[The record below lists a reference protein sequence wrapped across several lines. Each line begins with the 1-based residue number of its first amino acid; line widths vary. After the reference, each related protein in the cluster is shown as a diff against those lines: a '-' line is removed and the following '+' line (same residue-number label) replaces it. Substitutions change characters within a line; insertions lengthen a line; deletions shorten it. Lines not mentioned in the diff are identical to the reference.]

1 MGVRNFMRKLEII
14 IFVILIIVVIV
25 AAVTFNGK
33 NTSNQ
38 SVSNVTLQIISTG
51 SWNGEYAYHSGN
63 QMINGSGDALYN
75 LGPNP
80 SHVTASLTNDGNGT
94 LFVQLLQGT
103 NIIQTQNTTVNQGT
117 VNIDHKF

>member
-1 MGVRNFMRKLEII
+1 MRKLEII
-14 IFVILIIVVIV
+14 IFAILIIVVIV

-51 SWNGEYAYHSGN
+51 SWNGEYAYHNGN
-63 QMINGSGDALYN
+63 QMINGTGDALYN
-75 LGPNP
+75 LSPNP
-80 SHVTASLTNDGNGT
+80 GHVTASLTNDGNGT

-103 NIIQTQNTTVNQGT
+103 NVIQTQNTTVNQGT